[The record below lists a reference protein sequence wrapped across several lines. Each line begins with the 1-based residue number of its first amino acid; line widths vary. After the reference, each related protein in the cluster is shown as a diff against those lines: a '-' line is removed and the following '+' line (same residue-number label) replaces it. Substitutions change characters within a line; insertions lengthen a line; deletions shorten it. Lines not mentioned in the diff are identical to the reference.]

1 MVRLR
6 NGEVLE
12 AGVYDDPQPARE
24 RAKELIDTL
33 QAEDSWPFVAGRY
46 VAPEEID
53 SIFLEKR

>member
-6 NGEVLE
+6 NGELLE
-12 AGVYDDPQPARE
+12 AGMYDDPQPARE
-24 RAKELIDTL
+24 RAKGLIDTL

>member
-6 NGEVLE
+6 SGELLE
-12 AGVYDDPQPARE
+12 GGSYDDAQAARE
-24 RAKELIDTL
+24 RAKELVGSL
-33 QAEDSWPFVAGRY
+33 QAEDAWPFVAGRY